1 MIQVREAFSDSNR
14 LATQGQ
20 LCSICGAPLQAGNRV
35 IDTGTWIEMEGTF
48 EFCESCFGE
57 MAKQLGWVSPDRFQA
72 LWSDYEDAIVL
83 VNDAEARV
91 EQQQTVIQTLAEE
104 VAFAALERASRFDPE
119 SAVEVSEEP
128 DFDGAPNAA

>member
-35 IDTGTWIEMEGTF
+35 IDTGAWIEMEGTF

-57 MAKQLGWVSPDRFQA
+57 MAKQLGWVSPETHEQVLQA
-72 LWSDYEDAIVL
+72 QAANAAAADAA
-83 VNDAEARV
+83 NARI

-128 DFDGAPNAA
+128 DFDGAPDAA